1 MNSFGPWTPL
11 MSFFYRADPCAT
23 RNLEPWYTY
32 VKKVQSRDI
41 VTIWDPTTMPKFKPI
56 VLDEDC
62 APRRV
67 LELFSVKW
75 TTMVLH
81 SLHYNTTTAARAGPA
96 CWRGAYRG
104 ARRRCLRRRL
114 LPIAITA
121 SSSSFWRR
129 PVIETYAPSL
139 ANSFAVANPIPSVPP
154 VMRAILSGERDSR
167 HFHPMTLWRCTAA
180 SA

>member
-1 MNSFGPWTPL
+1 

-81 SLHYNTTTAARAGPA
+81 SLHYNGGTCRTGVLARSLPGCSKKMLTQTLREMERDRLIDRKIYPVVPPMVEYSLTPMGQLFIEPIEMLYA
-96 CWRGAYRG
+96 WGAKNDD
-104 ARRRCLRRRL
+104 ALSKLRRRRKKR
-114 LPIAITA
+114 T
-121 SSSSFWRR
+121 
-129 PVIETYAPSL
+129 PS
-139 ANSFAVANPIPSVPP
+139 
-154 VMRAILSGERDSR
+154 RDKAR
-167 HFHPMTLWRCTAA
+167 KAQ
-180 SA
+180 